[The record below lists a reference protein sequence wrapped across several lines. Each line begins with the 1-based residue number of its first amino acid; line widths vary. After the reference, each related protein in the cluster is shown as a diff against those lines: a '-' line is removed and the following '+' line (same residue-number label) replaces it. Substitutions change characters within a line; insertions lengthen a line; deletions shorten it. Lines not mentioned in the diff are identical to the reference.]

1 MDTGKW
7 MAVSQARQALG
18 KSERTIRRWIDS
30 GKLQSRQGDSGIEVL
45 VEDTGA
51 ETGTEQAMSQA
62 TPVDLQAEVKRLKIE
77 LERRDRQISELQTDK
92 RHLQERGERLEQ
104 LLAMEKQQNK
114 QLIDYQ
120 LQPFWRRWF
129 KQRALP
135 APGDVMDMEPDTD
148 KES

>member
-7 MAVSQARQALG
+7 MAVSQAQQALE

-30 GKLQSRQGDSGIEVL
+30 GKLQSRQGSNGVEVL
-45 VEDTGA
+45 VEDAATKTGA
-51 ETGTEQAMSQA
+51 GQA
-62 TPVDLQAEVKRLKIE
+62 TPDALQVEIDRLRTE
-77 LERRDRQISELQTDK
+77 LEERDRHISELQADK

-120 LQPFWRRWF
+120 LQPFWKRWF
-129 KQRALP
+129 KQKALP
-135 APGDVMDMEPDTD
+135 APGEVMDMESSTD